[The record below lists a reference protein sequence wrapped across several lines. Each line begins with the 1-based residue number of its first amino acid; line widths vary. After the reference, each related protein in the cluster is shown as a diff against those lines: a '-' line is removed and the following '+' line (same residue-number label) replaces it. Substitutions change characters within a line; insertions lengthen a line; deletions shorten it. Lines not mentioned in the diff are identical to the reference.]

1 MTAGELNASLL
12 GPTWTASRIA
22 SVWRWTVD
30 CDSVSITS
38 SRWIT
43 SKESEIRHFQNSYFN
58 RVKFSERNYL
68 DYRETYKESINLKS
82 HRRADVMI
90 EIYIFLFNL
99 IRMEEE
105 RKKFNYFPWT
115 EEGMEKKVGCK
126 SGRPKWIPLLACPL
140 LVFFTTN
147 FLSNKSQIHPRR
159 KPKRDTKGNKTYL
172 LNVDTFVWSR
182 NHSTVRH
189 VSKFT

>member
-1 MTAGELNASLL
+1 MDSWEFG
-12 GPTWTASRIA
+12 
-22 SVWRWTVD
+22 

-43 SKESEIRHFQNSYFN
+43 SKESEIRRFQNSYFN

-126 SGRPKWIPLLACPL
+126 SGRPK
-140 LVFFTTN
+140 
-147 FLSNKSQIHPRR
+147 
-159 KPKRDTKGNKTYL
+159 
-172 LNVDTFVWSR
+172 
-182 NHSTVRH
+182 
-189 VSKFT
+189 